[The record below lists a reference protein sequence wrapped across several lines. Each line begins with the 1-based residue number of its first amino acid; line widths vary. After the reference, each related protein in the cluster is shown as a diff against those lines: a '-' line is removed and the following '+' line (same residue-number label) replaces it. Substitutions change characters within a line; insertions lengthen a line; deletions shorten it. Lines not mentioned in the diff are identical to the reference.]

1 MSARSYE
8 TTESLGR
15 ELQAARDIAHAFLT
29 ARHPVEVYRLALGRV
44 APLVGASFGCI
55 FLRDH
60 DPQLLR
66 VVAAYN
72 WPQAYASYLSTL
84 RVRVG
89 NGPTGQAVE
98 SNELVEAADVYSDPE
113 LEDWLEAAQ
122 ELGFTSSVSV
132 PLATT
137 GPPIGAVTFYF
148 RARLDLQ
155 ESDRHLL
162 RLVADQLAATAEKAH
177 LIDDLER
184 ANQQLRE
191 QNFALE
197 ARWRQAEEA
206 KQAKNEFLANV
217 SHELRTPLTA
227 ILGYTY
233 LLREGL
239 SGSLQD
245 AQVQTVGKIDSAGRV
260 LMSLIDDL
268 LELSNL
274 RMSSTPA
281 ARELCDA
288 VALARAAVA
297 SIGEPPEGVA
307 LSIEAM
313 TMQIPVRTDAALV
326 LRILQQ
332 LLSNALKFTAEG
344 AVTVRV
350 EIETEANGGRPGADP
365 HILWKV
371 RDTGIGIAAAD
382 QQRILDEFLQV
393 DGSATRRFG
402 GTGVGLALSQG
413 LARRLGG
420 EIRLESVP
428 GQGSVF
434 TLAVPAHNGA
444 EGPGSTISGEEP

>member
-1 MSARSYE
+1 
-8 TTESLGR
+8 
-15 ELQAARDIAHAFLT
+15 
-29 ARHPVEVYRLALGRV
+29 
-44 APLVGASFGCI
+44 
-55 FLRDH
+55 
-60 DPQLLR
+60 
-66 VVAAYN
+66 
-72 WPQAYASYLSTL
+72 
-84 RVRVG
+84 
-89 NGPTGQAVE
+89 
-98 SNELVEAADVYSDPE
+98 
-113 LEDWLEAAQ
+113 
-122 ELGFTSSVSV
+122 
-132 PLATT
+132 
-137 GPPIGAVTFYF
+137 
-148 RARLDLQ
+148 
-155 ESDRHLL
+155 
-162 RLVADQLAATAEKAH
+162 
-177 LIDDLER
+177 
-184 ANQQLRE
+184 
-191 QNFALE
+191 
-197 ARWRQAEEA
+197 
-206 KQAKNEFLANV
+206 
-217 SHELRTPLTA
+217 
-227 ILGYTY
+227 
-233 LLREGL
+233 
-239 SGSLQD
+239 
-245 AQVQTVGKIDSAGRV
+245 
-260 LMSLIDDL
+260 L

-382 QQRILDEFLQV
+382 QQRIFDEFLQV